1 VEERRNDIDLG
12 VDGLVGLEYT
22 LPSAP
27 ISILADVNL
36 FLEIVDD
43 PFFAAGQGG
52 VGICY
57 NF

>member
-1 VEERRNDIDLG
+1 VI
-12 VDGLVGLEYT
+12 GLEYT

-27 ISILADVNL
+27 LSLFADVNL
-36 FLEIVDD
+36 FLEIVDA

-52 VGICY
+52 AGIRY